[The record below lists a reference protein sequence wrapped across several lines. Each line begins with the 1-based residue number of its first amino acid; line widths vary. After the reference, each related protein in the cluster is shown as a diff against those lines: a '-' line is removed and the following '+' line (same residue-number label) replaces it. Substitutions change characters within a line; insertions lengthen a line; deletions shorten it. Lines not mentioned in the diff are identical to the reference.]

1 MALLE
6 DGVESGHAD
15 PATTTGPAQELVAE
29 RWRLAGALQ
38 PAAGR

>member
-29 RWRLAGALQ
+29 RWRGGVHCQ
-38 PAAGR
+38 DR